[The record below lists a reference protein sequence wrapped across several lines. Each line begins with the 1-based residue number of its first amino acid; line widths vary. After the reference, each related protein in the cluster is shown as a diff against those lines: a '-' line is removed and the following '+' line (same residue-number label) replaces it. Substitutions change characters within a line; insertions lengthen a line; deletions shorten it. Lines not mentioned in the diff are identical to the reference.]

1 MKFRSPMI
9 AAAQWWQAKSAG
21 DRGILTTSLV
31 LLLAA
36 TWYQL
41 AWSPLDRMR
50 QAATADI
57 RRLEAAS
64 RLLAQL
70 PSQAAGSAVEPG
82 DPQAA
87 ITSRI
92 AFEGLVISA
101 METRE
106 SGLSVSFD
114 TVSFEALARWLDSMG
129 AIAGTRIEAARI
141 ERRPEPGTVS
151 AEIELS
157 LP

>member
-1 MKFRSPMI
+1 MMFRSPKF
-9 AAAQWWQAKSAG
+9 AAAQWWRVKSAR
-21 DRGILTTSLV
+21 DRGILTASFV

-64 RLLAQL
+64 QLLARL
-70 PSQAAGSAVEPG
+70 PSEAAGSAVQPG

-92 AFEGLVISA
+92 AAEGLVISA

-106 SGLSVSFD
+106 SGLAVSFD
-114 TVSFEALARWLDSMG
+114 TVSFASLARWLDSVS

-141 ERRPEPGTVS
+141 ERRPEPGIVS